1 MIRFYCFIFF
11 YFQIILFNV
20 YGQSVIINEVL
31 AANTT
36 INYDGFGEKD
46 DWIEF
51 YNTSEDT
58 IQMSGMF
65 LTNDSLNPTKHQ
77 IGKNSEEWT
86 KINPKSYALYWLDN
100 DPEQGQRHISF
111 AIKKKGGYL
120 SLYDKDTNI
129 VDHMAFGEQT
139 DDVSFGK
146 INPDARDLGFFIE
159 PTPNDKNKN
168 GERINMNPSRVQL
181 SVGPG
186 FYDKAQ
192 TITLSA
198 EKNAKIYYSLDG
210 SEPTT
215 KSTLYTQP
223 IQIDSTTVI
232 RTRMI
237 SDGYRPDMITN
248 ASYFINEKSELSV
261 VSLIVAPDDLWKK
274 RKGIYSNFENREIE
288 VPAHVDYFDKT
299 TNGIFKL
306 AISKSAKTR
315 IAGKTSRRQPKKSFS
330 FFATN
335 EDGNGERFNYRVFKD
350 KNIEDFGGLWVRADA
365 TSGRNV
371 SDLWVGERFKNE
383 LLYEVNK
390 QMNGQVDMQ
399 SYEPVSVY
407 LNGQYWGL
415 YNLMERK
422 GKDFIYNNHGEKEVD
437 ILTSSDAKAVS
448 GNINEYDQMIFYV
461 AQNNITTDSIYNK
474 ISNQVNIDSYIDYW
488 VNETYCGAR
497 DISVNIRYWKS
508 KTEGAKWRWISY
520 DQDSWYT
527 AQEPSLNYYL
537 DRGKVFL
544 FERLMKNKTFRN
556 QWINRMCDY
565 LNTGFKAENVT
576 SLVNQITS
584 RIEIEVNR
592 DRERWQ
598 DSMLYIQKGERIKWI
613 KDYAIKRPQF
623 IREHIIDYFE
633 LENGISDI
641 QVVQNINMG
650 HVKINSIEIKESFWT
665 GKYIENIPIQIEA
678 IPNEGYVFEK
688 WKSQR
693 VPQKPLITVKTKKN
707 KKFIP
712 IFKKIE

>member
-1 MIRFYCFIFF
+1 MIKFHFSILF

-20 YGQSVIINEVL
+20 YSQTIVINEVL
-31 AANTT
+31 AANTNL
-36 INYDGFGEKD
+36 NYDGFGEKD

-65 LTNDSLNPTKHQ
+65 ITNDSLNPTKHQ
-77 IGKNSEEWT
+77 IGKNSKEWT

-111 AIKKKGGYL
+111 TIKKKGGYL
-120 SLYDKDTNI
+120 SLFDQDTNL
-129 VDHMAFGEQT
+129 VDHIAFGEQT
-139 DDVSFGK
+139 DNISFGK
-146 INPDARDLGFFIE
+146 ITPDGIGLGFFKE
-159 PTPNDKNKN
+159 PTPNNKNKN
-168 GERINMNPSRVQL
+168 GQRINMSPNKVKL
-181 SVGPG
+181 NVGSG

-192 TITLSA
+192 TIRLSA
-198 EKNAKIYYSLDG
+198 DKKSKIYYSLDG
-210 SEPTT
+210 SEPT
-215 KSTLYTQP
+215 KMSTIYTHP
-223 IQIDSTTVI
+223 IQIDSTTVLRARI
-232 RTRMI
+232 I
-237 SDGYRPDMITN
+237 SEGYRPDLITN

-261 VSLIVAPDDLWKK
+261 VSLIVSPDDLWQK
-274 RKGIYSNFENREIE
+274 RKGIYSNFENREMEVAAHIE
-288 VPAHVDYFDKT
+288 YFDTLK
-299 TNGIFKL
+299 NGTFKL
-306 AISKSAKTR
+306 AFSKSATTR

-335 EDGNGERFNYRVFKD
+335 EDGQGERFNYPVFKD
-350 KNIEDFGGLWVRADA
+350 KEIETFGGLWVRADA

-383 LLYEVNK
+383 LLYEVNR

-399 SYEPVSVY
+399 AYEPVSVF

-448 GNINEYDQMIFYV
+448 GNISEYDHMIFYI
-461 AQNNITTDSIYNK
+461 AQNNIATDSVYQK
-474 ISNQVNIDSYIDYW
+474 ILKQVHIDSYIDYW

-508 KTEGAKWRWISY
+508 KSEGAKWRWISY

-527 AQEPSLNYYL
+527 AQEQSLNYYL
-537 DRGKVFL
+537 DKGKVFL
-544 FERLMKNKTFRN
+544 FESLMKNQTFRD

-565 LNTGFKAENVT
+565 LNKGFKAENVT

-584 RIEIEVNR
+584 RIEIEVMR
-592 DRERWQ
+592 DRDRWQ
-598 DSMLYIQKGERIKWI
+598 DSMLYIEKGERIRWI
-613 KDYAIKRPQF
+613 KDYAIQRPQF
-623 IREHIIDYFE
+623 IRAHIIDYFQ
-633 LENGISDI
+633 LDDGISEI
-641 QVVQNINMG
+641 QVIQNVNMG
-650 HVKINSIEIKESFWT
+650 HVKINSLEIQDSYWT

-678 IPNEGYVFEK
+678 IPNKGYVFEK

-693 VPQKPLITVKTKKN
+693 LPQKPIIKVKTKKN